1 MRQCSQWVLAMA
13 VSSCMAAPWLAQ
25 AQPAQPVAASKAS
38 KAAEAAPAS
47 QAEAPKFTR
56 EGMAQWKK
64 EVLSQF
70 QHVHYF
76 NRANK
81 EIDEETF
88 IVLMLEQNQAITMK
102 RVEAPDGMAIN
113 VKVLTPEE
121 IVSERAKA
129 EQAHAHAQTPAPAPA
144 PAPAQ
149 GGAAH

>member
-1 MRQCSQWVLAMA
+1 MRQCSQWVVAM
-13 VSSCMAAPWLAQ
+13 VMSSCMAAPLLAQ
-25 AQPAQPVAASKAS
+25 AQLAPPA
-38 KAAEAAPAS
+38 KAAEAAPAK

-81 EIDEETF
+81 EIDEEAF

-129 EQAHAHAQTPAPAPA
+129 EQAHAHASTSAPAST